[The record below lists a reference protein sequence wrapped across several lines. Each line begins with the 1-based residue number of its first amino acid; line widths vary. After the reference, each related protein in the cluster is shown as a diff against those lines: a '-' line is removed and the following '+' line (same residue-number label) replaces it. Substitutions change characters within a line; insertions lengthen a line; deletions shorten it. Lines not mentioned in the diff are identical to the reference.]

1 MSLPK
6 RPNKKKLIKYIENQ
20 IDIRINELNFNVS
33 SINSNGIYS
42 VEPKLKCIE
51 EDWFLTLLNT
61 KSKKIYLFVIPKN
74 NSIYNDLY
82 VRDAKGTFRLIFSI
96 TDNSFREES
105 SYKRFDVYLKNVI
118 DYHKDIDIFNS

>member
-1 MSLPK
+1 MSVPN
-6 RPNKKKLIKYIENQ
+6 RPNKKKILNYIENQ

-42 VEPKLKCIE
+42 VEPKLKCKE
-51 EDWFLTLLNT
+51 EDWFLALVNT

-96 TDNSFREES
+96 TDNAFREES
-105 SYKRFDVYLKNVI
+105 SYKRFDVYLKNVTN
-118 DYHKDIDIFNS
+118 YNKDIDIFNL